1 MNARDHFLSE
11 QHQNVLLQFLTRKPL
26 QSVIDTDDRQLITS
40 YTTISDQTSYT
51 NPQQLDETMELLV
64 GGIQALS
71 DDTQRLSS
79 ESLRYQNTL
88 EFFSEEYS
96 KLKVAVQETNS
107 LLDAHKANQ
116 QMLEQ
121 NLASFQQQID
131 DLKNTSYDGTLIWK
145 ITNVQ
150 QKIGKLKIG
159 FSY

>member
-40 YTTISDQTSYT
+40 CTTISDQTSYT